1 MNPLNILR
9 TARSGGLAVALAL
22 GLATTASAT
31 SEGVVG
37 ASGQTNGFYCRN
49 CHSGGTVPTLAFEG
63 PITMNLGATATF
75 RLVVTS
81 RAPAQ
86 IGAGLNV
93 AAGGGALGLV
103 PAQGTRLEVNRAT
116 GSNEITH
123 SAPRMN
129 DANGQAVFEFTWQ
142 APATAGVYTLFGSA
156 TSVNLDSGRGRDAA
170 ARTTYE
176 VAVGVMPP
184 TPTPTPPS
192 ATPTPT
198 TTGVSA
204 CAGDCNSNG
213 AVTFDEVLTGVD
225 MALAVTP
232 LSACALFDANRDDDV
247 TIEENVQAVN
257 GAMACPSN

>member
-1 MNPLNILR
+1 MNPLTLR
-9 TARSGGLAVALAL
+9 MVPCLLLVVTLAL

-31 SEGVVG
+31 SDGVIG

-49 CHSGGTVPTLAFEG
+49 CHSGGRVPTIAFEG

-81 RAPAQ
+81 QAPAQ
-86 IGAGLNV
+86 IGAGLDV

-103 PAQGTRLEVNRAT
+103 AGQGTRLELNRGT

-129 DANGQAVFEFTWQ
+129 DANGRAIFEFTWQ
-142 APATAGVYTLFGSA
+142 APASAGVYTLFGSA
-156 TSVNLDSGRGRDAA
+156 TSVNLDSSRSSDAA

-184 TPTPTPPS
+184 TPTPSPTVTPIS
-192 ATPTPT
+192 
-198 TTGVSA
+198 S
-204 CAGDCNSNG
+204 CAGDCNGNG
-213 AVTFDEVLTGVD
+213 AVSVGEVLTGVS
-225 MALAVTP
+225 MALEATP
-232 LSACALFDANRDDDV
+232 LAVCGVFDTNGDNRV
-247 TIEENVQAVN
+247 TIEENVRSVD
-257 GAMACPSN
+257 GATACPSN